1 LEIEPWCCR
10 FLNKF
15 SYQGEDAI
23 CLADYCD
30 LMRCEV
36 IVTHDATLSFGDTTA
51 INTDIE
57 LWSEANSYRT
67 ALTTISRQRELV
79 KFPNSK
85 KPLSP
90 TIPQTRP
97 VSNEKLKVLKKIPHP
112 MAECET
118 NDCEGVKTKEP
129 TKRKSAESAKLPSKS
144 NLSESDE
151 DDANDNNTAS
161 DKNLV
166 DSVLPP
172 VDKKQMKIAEMQRM
186 KANCKNEDL
195 DKLKAKCELLIR
207 DCVAGLL
214 VQLSI
219 DDFKTMEGKDA
230 SHEL

>member
-1 LEIEPWCCR
+1 MSSN
-10 FLNKF
+10 FF
-15 SYQGEDAI
+15 SQGEDAI

-36 IVTHDATLSFGDTTA
+36 IVTHDATLSFGDTSN

-85 KPLSP
+85 KPFPP
-90 TIPQTRP
+90 TVAQARP
-97 VSNEKLKVLKKIPHP
+97 LASEKLKVLKKIPHP
-112 MAECET
+112 VTECE
-118 NDCEGVKTKEP
+118 NDCDSVRTKEP
-129 TKRKSAESAKLPSKS
+129 NKRKTAESAKLPSKS
-144 NLSESDE
+144 NLSESDDE
-151 DDANDNNTAS
+151 DANDNNTAS

-219 DDFKTMEGKDA
+219 DDFKTMEGIDG
-230 SHEL
+230 SRS